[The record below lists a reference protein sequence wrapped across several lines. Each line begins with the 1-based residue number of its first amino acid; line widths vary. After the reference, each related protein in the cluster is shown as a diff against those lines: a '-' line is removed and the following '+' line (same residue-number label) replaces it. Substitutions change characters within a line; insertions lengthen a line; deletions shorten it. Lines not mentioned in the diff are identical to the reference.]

1 MLQEKP
7 SDLKREHPSFQNKK
21 FLIFALLDPDPDYES
36 GSETPISRF
45 SLPPA
50 GDVCTLALQTVTLV
64 LFLFHI
70 VTMFVF
76 SSSCSEHRVNSEH
89 GEPTGPEEDCAACA
103 QCRVQ
108 SQGTVVRVQGNF
120 GTDPDPRI
128 HTSD

>member
-70 VTMFVF
+70 VTMFVLIPLPVQNIV
-76 SSSCSEHRVNSEH
+76 STVNMGSRLDLKKIALHARNAEYN
-89 GEPTGPEEDCAACA
+89 PKV
-103 QCRVQ
+103 QCCGSRKFLYG
-108 SQGTVVRVQGNF
+108 SGSA
-120 GTDPDPRI
+120 DPYL
-128 HTSD
+128 